1 MARIQALPGQYPGDV
16 FIERTYIDFQ
26 SWTPERDQL
35 GDNQKAQQ
43 ELSKIDQRFEE
54 LKSLA
59 GTKEDRMKEYSSRQ
73 VAYWELMARLAEA
86 ENHKLDAMAYYENA
100 LLTRL
105 QAGIKPE
112 PSEKDEL
119 AADAQKLWAAL
130 GGSADGWKTW

>member
-1 MARIQALPGQYPGDV
+1 MTCLPDPTPDQTRPQFREQRMARIQALLGQYPGDV

-43 ELSKIDQRFEE
+43 ELAKIDQRFEE

-59 GTKEDRMKEYSSRQ
+59 GTKEDRMKECSSRQ

-86 ENHKLDAMAYYENA
+86 ENNKLDSMRV
-100 LLTRL
+100 LRKRL
-105 QAGIKPE
+105 
-112 PSEKDEL
+112 
-119 AADAQKLWAAL
+119 ADAAPSRHQTRAGRKR
-130 GGSADGWKTW
+130 